1 MGKKNLL
8 DLGTGSKLF
17 ALFLLHQP
25 CPVLFSVVRCLLPT
39 THGLPNDEITS
50 DLSVNLGVTA
60 HISYHAMAA
69 LALGHLHRDTPAA
82 SRKSYLVFACD
93 IILADG
99 IEVVA
104 GLQ

>member
-1 MGKKNLL
+1 M
-8 DLGTGSKLF
+8 
-17 ALFLLHQP
+17 
-25 CPVLFSVVRCLLPT
+25 VRCLLPN

-50 DLSVNLGVTA
+50 DLSVSLGVTA